1 MADLITLDDYKVLEG
16 VNSTQYDEKFETL
29 ITSVSKLVR
38 TYCNSEFDTYA
49 SSPGYTEFFD
59 IQWDTYTVQLK
70 YSPVISITNVY
81 ERVGQSTAY
90 TELFTNGGG
99 TPPEYSWYLD
109 QVSDSVFR
117 TQESGKYKNWP
128 RGVGSVKVTYLAGY
142 TAIPTDLQ
150 LAVADIITYY
160 HKDEWKERQSIG
172 SATREGAGS
181 SAIRNDPGFPDHI
194 RRVLDMYRVA

>member
-1 MADLITLDDYKVLEG
+1 MADLITLDDYKLLEG

-49 SSPGYTEFFD
+49 TSPGYTEYFD

-81 ERVGQSTAY
+81 ERIGQSSTY
-90 TELFTNGGG
+90 RELFTGGAG
-99 TPPEYSWYLD
+99 ATPSYDWYLD

-117 TQESGKYKNWP
+117 TQESGTYRNWP
-128 RGVGSVKVTYLAGY
+128 HGVGSVKVIYLAGY
-142 TAIPTDLQ
+142 TNIPTDLQ